1 MSTVFGIPTVKRNVQ
16 SYLVS
21 PVFCFDRQRNV
32 EIANCNFEYVIYNH
46 AFDFQETTLAS
57 LFINMVEGEKNDS
70 LVIVLVAETN
80 LPDVAII
87 SSLVGQKFS
96 EVDHGFKFN
105 HIAII
110 SSIVGEKFS
119 EVSPRFPV

>member
-1 MSTVFGIPTVKRNVQ
+1 MHLI
-16 SYLVS
+16 
-21 PVFCFDRQRNV
+21 
-32 EIANCNFEYVIYNH
+32 
-46 AFDFQETTLAS
+46 FQETTLAS
-57 LFINMVEGEKNDS
+57 LFDNMVEGEKNDS

-110 SSIVGEKFS
+110 SSLVGEKFS
-119 EVSPRFPV
+119 LVSQRFPV